1 MSQLFNNPLRL
12 LELLYALGMTDEKD
26 QNNQFNGF
34 ETEALLKEG
43 YFPLRT
49 FTSKFGYSKDHIG
62 RLARTGRIQ
71 AVRHGNKGDWFV
83 HEASLER
90 YHREAPGRFVLSPR
104 RNVESSALPIVSP
117 IPSEPYNRGSSIYQS
132 RLGGKEIGTVLFND
146 GSLN

>member
-12 LELLYALGMTDEKD
+12 LELLYALGMTDDKNP
-26 QNNQFNGF
+26 NNQFNGS
-34 ETEALLKEG
+34 ETEFLLKEG

-71 AVRHGNKGDWFV
+71 AVRHGSKGDWFV

-104 RNVESSALPIVSP
+104 RNVESSALPILSRQGG
-117 IPSEPYNRGSSIYQS
+117 IQNRGFSISQPRRYI
-132 RLGGKEIGTVLFND
+132 GEEIGTP
-146 GSLN
+146 